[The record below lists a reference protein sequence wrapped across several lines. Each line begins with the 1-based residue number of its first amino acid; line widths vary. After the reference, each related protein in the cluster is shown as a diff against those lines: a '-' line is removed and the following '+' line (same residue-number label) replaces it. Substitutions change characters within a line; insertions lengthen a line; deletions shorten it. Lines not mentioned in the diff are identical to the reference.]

1 MSISILVFRCMS
13 IIHVKIDRELAME
26 FRRKVLE
33 VKGVKKGALT
43 EAVEE
48 AIRLWLEKYGRST

>member
-1 MSISILVFRCMS
+1 MS

>member
-1 MSISILVFRCMS
+1 MS
-13 IIHVKIDRELAME
+13 IIHVKIDKDLAIE

-33 VKGVKKGALT
+33 VKGVKKGALA

-48 AIRLWLEKYGRST
+48 AIRLWLEKHGKST

>member
-1 MSISILVFRCMS
+1 MS
-13 IIHVKIDRELAME
+13 IIHVKIDKDLAIE

-33 VKGVKKGALT
+33 VKGVKKGALA

-48 AIRLWLEKYGRST
+48 AIRLWLEKHEKST

>member
-1 MSISILVFRCMS
+1 MS
-13 IIHVKIDRELAME
+13 IIHVKIDKDLAIE

-48 AIRLWLEKYGRST
+48 AIRLWLEKHEKST